1 MLKIIFKSCIISKE
15 FFIYLQYG
23 GKIMKKSIA
32 LALATIMSV
41 TALTA
46 NVGATDY
53 TKVNLLVE
61 GKTVETD
68 QPAVIVDSRTLVPVR
83 VIAENLGSVVDW
95 DADTKTVTFTYG
107 NTVASMEIGGKKL
120 NVTANGVASE
130 LPIDVPATI
139 INSRTMVPVRFL
151 SETFGYTV
159 DWDAETKTVNVTSGT
174 TAEDVVATPAAV
186 EASTVEESTEVT
198 TEETTEVATDASTE
212 ETTEA
217 ETATEETTE
226 TVETTTTAE

>member
-1 MLKIIFKSCIISKE
+1 ME
-15 FFIYLQYG
+15 

-32 LALATIMSV
+32 LVLATMMSV
-41 TALTA
+41 SALTA

-107 NTVASMEIGGKKL
+107 DTVASMEIGGKKL
-120 NVTANGVASE
+120 NVTANGVATE
-130 LPIDVPATI
+130 VAIDVPATI

-151 SETFGYTV
+151 SETFGYNV
-159 DWDAETKTVNVTSGT
+159 AWDAETKTVNVTSGV
-174 TAEDVVATPAAV
+174 AVDDVVATPAAV
-186 EASTVEESTEVT
+186 EVSTAEESTEAT
-198 TEETTEVATDASTE
+198 TEETTEVTTEVSTE

-217 ETATEETTE
+217 ESETVTEETTE
-226 TVETTTTAE
+226 VTTETATVAE